1 MAVNDIS
8 QYFKT
13 VSGSE
18 LSSDVELTNKS
29 GEHGFNLRI
38 INENTD
44 EVFERQGPPNSEG
57 CNVFDRIVLNDKLTT
72 DNFKTYIQGTGEFIS
87 NITWSAQ
94 SKTLVATKSPLN
106 IDLSP
111 YALKTDLNTV
121 KTDLNNLKTE
131 VGKKANK
138 SDLDALRAEVGEIG
152 KNTITITYGD
162 GV

>member
-1 MAVNDIS
+1 MNNEIS
-8 QYFKT
+8 QYFSKSDGSTIATDNDLKSLSIGT
-13 VSGSE
+13 V
-18 LSSDVELTNKS
+18 VKN
-29 GEHGFNLRI
+29 
-38 INENTD
+38 INSKESYKKIA
-44 EVFERQGPPNSEG
+44 V
-57 CNVFDRIVLNDKLTT
+57 NVFDKQNDNLTT
-72 DNFKTYIQGTGEFIS
+72 DFKTRVEGTGEFVS

-94 SKTLVATKSPLN
+94 SKTLVATKSPLK

-131 VGKKANK
+131 VG
-138 SDLDALRAEVGEIG
+138 EIG